1 MGTFLGT
8 FLSKHRFSLNY
19 GRRCVPTRVCPLD
32 LTIGLTELMGGGKTP
47 HPPQAVPLLLAQT
60 LPSVSACADISPL
73 SGEYLKGK
81 V

>member
-1 MGTFLGT
+1 MEGTTISSADRNALPRINGDIP
-8 FLSKHRFSLNY
+8 LKE
-19 GRRCVPTRVCPLD
+19 VCPLD
-32 LTIGLTELMGGGKTP
+32 LTVALTQLMGGGETP

-60 LPSVSACADISPL
+60 LPSVSASADISPL